1 MFDVFLEVSL
11 KEATWFGENLL
22 QALAQR
28 GLTADQVEQ
37 GCPIYQCYDEEIMN
51 FDLRILSK
59 VWPETAENERTL
71 RNAQLFLA
79 HYPGKRC

>member
-1 MFDVFLEVSL
+1 MEVFDVFLEVSL

-37 GCPIYQCYDEEIMN
+37 GCPIYQYYDEEMMN
-51 FDLRILSK
+51 FDRDK
-59 VWPETAENERTL
+59 A
-71 RNAQLFLA
+71 
-79 HYPGKRC
+79 G

>member
-28 GLTADQVEQ
+28 GLTVDQVEHH
-37 GCPIYQCYDEEIMN
+37 YYDEEMMN
-51 FDLRILSK
+51 FDLGILSK